1 MSNRRNP
8 NARGYRSGYLRSVPW
23 FRRRDSWFAQAAATG
38 ELACAAFHRAGVP
51 REFELHHITY
61 AGVVQDGTR
70 WIAGEAHN
78 DLIPLHPLCH
88 ELLHRF
94 IDTDP
99 ILARHRSREDATA
112 QALPK
117 VLARIEG
124 TLR

>member
-8 NARGYRSGYLRSVPW
+8 NARGIGRIPAIRPVVPAPRPLGCGKPPPAASPA
-23 FRRRDSWFAQAAATG
+23 RRAISQA
-38 ELACAAFHRAGVP
+38 RP
-51 REFELHHITY
+51 IEFELHHITY
-61 AGVVQDGTR
+61 SGVVQGQR
-70 WIAGEAHN
+70 WVAGGGHE

-88 ELLHRF
+88 ELLHWF

-117 VLARIEG
+117 VLARVG
-124 TLR
+124 GMR